1 MGRAARSVAMTGNA
15 LPVEAEIVLRG
26 AQENA
31 RVVSPLPIQ
40 EDEEEGFFHSNEEI
54 LPL

>member
-1 MGRAARSVAMTGNA
+1 MRASGAAVMTGNA
-15 LPVEAEIVLRG
+15 LPVEAETALGG

-31 RVVSPLPIQ
+31 GVVSPLPLQ

>member
-31 RVVSPLPIQ
+31 RVVSPLPLE
-40 EDEEEGFFHSNEEI
+40 EDEEGVFHSHEET
-54 LPL
+54 LPQ

>member
-1 MGRAARSVAMTGNA
+1 MTGNA
-15 LPVEAEIVLRG
+15 LQADAEIVLRG

-31 RVVSPLPIQ
+31 GVVSPLPLE
-40 EDEEEGFFHSNEEI
+40 EDEEEGFFHSHEEI